1 MKSSQS
7 VLFIVFHT
15 KRIVAYDGMR
25 VNGNIAFIVFFMF
38 SDCKLLVKSGVVIRP
53 CIWITAY
60 EAWILPTEGMAE
72 SEHGKRHLSK
82 SFSTGKR
89 ICPRRA
95 ANLPALG

>member
-25 VNGNIAFIVFFMF
+25 VNENIAFIVFFMF

-60 EAWILPTEGMAE
+60 EAWILPTEVMAE
-72 SEHGKRHLSK
+72 SEHGKRHLSRF
-82 SFSTGKR
+82 FSTGKR
-89 ICPRRA
+89 ICPRRV
-95 ANLPALG
+95 ANLSALR

>member
-25 VNGNIAFIVFFMF
+25 VNGNIAFIVFILF
-38 SDCKLLVKSGVVIRP
+38 SDCKLLVKSRVVIRP

-72 SEHGKRHLSK
+72 SEHGEQHLSK
-82 SFSTGKR
+82 FFLYRKR
-89 ICPRRA
+89 I
-95 ANLPALG
+95 LPG

>member
-38 SDCKLLVKSGVVIRP
+38 SDCKLLVKSGVVWLTFPPWDRLRSRP
-53 CIWITAY
+53 DDR
-60 EAWILPTEGMAE
+60 L
-72 SEHGKRHLSK
+72 
-82 SFSTGKR
+82 
-89 ICPRRA
+89 
-95 ANLPALG
+95 